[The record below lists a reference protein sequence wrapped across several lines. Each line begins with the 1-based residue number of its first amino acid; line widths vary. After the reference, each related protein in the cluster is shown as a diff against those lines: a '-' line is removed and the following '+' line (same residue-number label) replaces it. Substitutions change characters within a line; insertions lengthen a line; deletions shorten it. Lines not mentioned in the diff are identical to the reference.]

1 MKLARVISETRSHIK
16 TLKGKTGSLGFVPTM
31 GALHDGH
38 ISLVR
43 RSLEENDIT
52 VISIFVNP
60 TQFNEKQDFK
70 SYPRNL
76 EKDLEIL
83 GRYPVDLVFAPSS
96 GEIYPEPDT
105 LKFDFGGLDSI
116 MEGKHRPGH
125 FNGVA
130 QVVIRLLGIIEPDN
144 AYFGEKDFQQ
154 LTIIRKL
161 AEEMDLPVRITGCPI
176 IRESDGLAISSRN
189 KLLSPEERKSAGRI
203 SRALFKAKKEAGELP
218 VEVLKK
224 QTIQYV
230 QQDPRLKVDYFEIV
244 DNRNLKP
251 VQNWTEKRCKI
262 GCIAVKIGSI
272 RLIDNM
278 KFYS

>member
-1 MKLARVISETRSHIK
+1 
-16 TLKGKTGSLGFVPTM
+16 M

-38 ISLVR
+38 ISLVK
-43 RSLEENDIT
+43 RSLEENEIT
-52 VISIFVNP
+52 VVSIFVNP
-60 TQFNEKQDFK
+60 TQFNEEQDFK

-96 GEIYPEPDT
+96 GEIYPEPNT
-105 LKFDFGGLDSI
+105 RKFDFGGLDSI

-130 QVVIRLLGIIEPDN
+130 QVVSRLLGIIEPDN

-154 LTIIRKL
+154 LVIIRKL
-161 AEEMDLPVRITGCPI
+161 AEKMDLPVRITGCPI

-189 KLLSPEERKSAGRI
+189 KFLSPEERKSAVRI
-203 SRALFKAKKEAGELP
+203 SRSLFNAQKKAGKLP
-218 VEVLKK
+218 VEELKE

-230 QQDPRLKVDYFEIV
+230 NKDPRLKVEYFEIV
-244 DNRNLKP
+244 DVRHLKP
-251 VQNWTEKRCKI
+251 VRNWTGKSCKI
-262 GCIAVKIGSI
+262 GCIAVKIGNI

-278 KFYS
+278 NFYS

>member
-1 MKLARVISETRSHIK
+1 MKLARAISETRSHIK

-38 ISLVR
+38 ISLVK
-43 RSLEENDIT
+43 RSLEENEIT
-52 VISIFVNP
+52 VVSIFVNP
-60 TQFNEKQDFK
+60 TQFNEEQDFK

-96 GEIYPEPDT
+96 GEIYPEPYT
-105 LKFDFGGLDSI
+105 RKFDFGGLDSI

-144 AYFGEKDFQQ
+144 TYFGEKDFQQ
-154 LTIIRKL
+154 LAIIRKL

-176 IRESDGLAISSRN
+176 IRESDGLAMSSRN
-189 KLLSPEERKSAGRI
+189 KLLSPEERKSAARI
-203 SRALFKAKKEAGELP
+203 SRSLFKAREKAGKLP
-218 VEVLKK
+218 VEELKE

-230 QQDPRLKVDYFEIV
+230 DQDPSLKVEYFEIV
-244 DNRNLKP
+244 DVRNLKP
-251 VQNWTEKRCKI
+251 VQNWTEKSRKI

-278 KFYS
+278 NFYS